1 MPRRASSSPTR
12 AHTSIS
18 FELSR
23 PLMKIIV
30 GRGPSPRSANRN
42 QPGITPSRYG
52 VSNRSIRSPPNSTA
66 RLNAC
71 CPCSNTAN
79 RSVLPWGCMRSA
91 VW

>member
-12 AHTSIS
+12 AQTSIS
-18 FELSR
+18 FEESS

-30 GRGPSPRSANRN
+30 GRGPSPRSARRN
-42 QPGITPSRYG
+42 QPGITASRYG
-52 VSNRSIRSPPNSTA
+52 VSNRSIASPPSSTA
-66 RLNAC
+66 RRNAV

-79 RSVLPWGCMRSA
+79 RSVLPCGCMRSA